1 VPARLVFRCEH
12 CGVEPDL
19 VTQTSLE
26 RQLLHQRFG
35 EYVDAGPGGW
45 LVWSGR
51 GIYGRPLYACG
62 DHRGEL
68 TAFVRQHYGTL
79 GPHPWSM
86 QTYPSLPPDD
96 DAIARRRMQ
105 MAAVPKFGFG

>member
-1 VPARLVFRCEH
+1 MPTRLVFRCEH
-12 CGVEPDL
+12 CGAEPDAIA
-19 VTQTSLE
+19 QASLE

-35 EYVDAGPGGW
+35 QWVDAGGW

-51 GIYGRPLYACG
+51 GIYGRTLYACG

-68 TAFVRQHYGTL
+68 KAFVRHHYGTV

-86 QTYPSLPPDD
+86 ETFPSLPPDD
-96 DAIARRRMQ
+96 AARARRR
-105 MAAVPKFGFG
+105 ARATGPKFGIG